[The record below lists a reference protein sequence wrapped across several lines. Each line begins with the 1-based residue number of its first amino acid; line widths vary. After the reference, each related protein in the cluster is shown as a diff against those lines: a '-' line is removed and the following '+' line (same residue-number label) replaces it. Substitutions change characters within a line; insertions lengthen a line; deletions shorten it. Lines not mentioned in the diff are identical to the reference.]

1 MPPHVSDSDHS
12 NLAMMTQGQYDESS
26 DCDIQN
32 LLRRKNLIIT
42 DRPVP
47 KLEFNE
53 EGLEV
58 LNTTMEPVTMI
69 QGKILY
75 ISEFVL

>member
-1 MPPHVSDSDHS
+1 MPPHVSDSDHTT
-12 NLAMMTQGQYDESS
+12 LAMVTQGQYDESS
-26 DCDIQN
+26 DRDIQN
-32 LLRRKNLIIT
+32 LLHRKNLIIT
-42 DRPVP
+42 DHPVP

-58 LNTTMEPVTMI
+58 LNTTMEAVTMI